1 MAERPQAVTPSQ
13 PTSPKSR
20 GLLPPEFVDIM
31 VPPLKV
37 GAWSGGFG
45 AFTGVAFAIGQDVS
59 LAQAG
64 VMNGVHWFT
73 LGSTFWFTRS
83 TLLRMRGS
91 EGAHTSTEKTVAS
104 TFAGATAGAL
114 TGLLRGPNRIMPSAL
129 MWAATMTGGQLLA
142 NQWSSR
148 PTSNGE
154 SDSWLS
160 SKWSPLKKLS
170 DKEYIDMMEEK
181 MLKLDVEIALIDDRI
196 AELRIADGK
205 SRETGHSQG
214 PKS

>member
-1 MAERPQAVTPSQ
+1 
-13 PTSPKSR
+13 
-20 GLLPPEFVDIM
+20 
-31 VPPLKV
+31 
-37 GAWSGGFG
+37 
-45 AFTGVAFAIGQDVS
+45 
-59 LAQAG
+59 
-64 VMNGVHWFT
+64 
-73 LGSTFWFTRS
+73 
-83 TLLRMRGS
+83 
-91 EGAHTSTEKTVAS
+91 
-104 TFAGATAGAL
+104 
-114 TGLLRGPNRIMPSAL
+114 MPSAL

-196 AELRIADGK
+196 TELRIADGK